1 MRKKQWIIPAIAI
14 ILLCYIFRTQ
24 PLSEKIHL
32 TETDSDLEV
41 CLIRS
46 NPVKQDDGSILYEH
60 LVYEFRETLDSE
72 AGQALLAAMAELPCR
87 ARFRFPFE
95 NVTVYSTG
103 QDSFSVSF
111 TIDRKPIEFVWL
123 SDSNTMYGLSGS
135 HQTFRLPND
144 SFDELAAI
152 VEEYGTLR
160 NE

>member
-14 ILLCYIFRTQ
+14 ILLCYVFRTQ

-46 NPVKQDDGSILYEH
+46 NPVEQDDGSILYEH
-60 LVYEFRETLDSE
+60 LVYEFRKPLNSE
-72 AGQALLAAMAELPCR
+72 AGQALLAAMTELPCQI
-87 ARFRFPFE
+87 RFRLPFE
-95 NVTVYSTG
+95 NVMVYATG
-103 QDSFSVSF
+103 QDSFSLSF
-111 TIDRKPIEFVWL
+111 TVDRKPMEYVWL
-123 SDSNTMYGLSGS
+123 SDSRSMYGLSGS

-160 NE
+160 KE